1 MTPFGRR
8 ATKSN
13 VGTGTTFLYDGANAV
28 QEVIGG
34 TNTANSLSGGIDEVF
49 QRTDSA
55 GARSFLTDAIGSTL
69 ALTDSTGTAQT
80 SYTFEP
86 FGNTSA
92 SGSATTN
99 SFAYTSREL
108 DAGNL
113 YFYRA
118 RYYNPTLQRFI
129 SEDAI
134 GFAGGIN
141 LYSYAYNNPIDFRD
155 PFGLAGCDQSC
166 QNQIGVVQ
174 NLFPGSK
181 YDPATKTLTIP
192 QSTDT
197 VERTLVDQGY
207 QEPGQWWNPFL
218 YWDPIAHSGGDEFR
232 IGVGDSSFHFRRKY
246 APGCPFGPLNPATCL
261 LLRPQMVGRKTVLDE
276 FHTDDH
282 DPARDPKGHILHDVL
297 PLPDY
302 FDYLPYSPF

>member
-1 MTPFGRR
+1 MHNPARISRR
-8 ATKSN
+8 VAT
-13 VGTGTTFLYDGANAV
+13 V
-28 QEVIGG
+28 QSDSE
-34 TNTANSLSGGIDEVF
+34 TSLW
-49 QRTDSA
+49 
-55 GARSFLTDAIGSTL
+55 
-69 ALTDSTGTAQT
+69 
-80 SYTFEP
+80 
-86 FGNTSA
+86 
-92 SGSATTN
+92 
-99 SFAYTSREL
+99 
-108 DAGNL
+108 
-113 YFYRA
+113 FYRA
-118 RYYNPTLQRFI
+118 RYYDSQLQRFI
-129 SEDAI
+129 SEDPI
-134 GFAGGIN
+134 GFAGGTN
-141 LYSYAYNNPIDFRD
+141 LYGYAYNNPIDFRD

-174 NLFPGSK
+174 NLFPGST

-261 LLRPQMVGRKTVLDE
+261 LLRHQMVGRKTVLDE

-297 PLPDY
+297 HLPDY